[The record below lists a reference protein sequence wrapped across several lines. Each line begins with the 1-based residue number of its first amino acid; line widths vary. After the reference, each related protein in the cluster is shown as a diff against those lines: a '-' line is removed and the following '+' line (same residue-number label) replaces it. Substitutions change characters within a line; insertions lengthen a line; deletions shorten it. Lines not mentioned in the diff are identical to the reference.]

1 MKKCILYTTLSAL
14 LFTIIGGISAFIGD
28 PALFVEAYERLV
40 SVFPANWYVL
50 IPPAVAILFIIINFI
65 WKGIRKVKRVDAPLV
80 LLLSTFAYLLVA
92 PRALSE
98 LLVQTSPPQSLIFTT
113 GAALIALSFFV
124 LLILTFVDTFGKKK
138 VKEEPVVA
146 KDAPAEEPAKEEAKA
161 EEPAA
166 EVEAE
171 KVEEPEEKVEEE
183 KVEPAPLKEEKV
195 SAPVEYLDEEV
206 EDEEDLEIE
215 TEEEAQVRKEENE
228 KAKAAR
234 AKKAAAPKKE
244 AKAEPAPAKKD
255 DKDKDYDRIY
265 HIMKRAKDDRWIVK
279 IAQSRKAIKIF
290 DTQKE
295 AIAYAEVLASNNN
308 GVVRVFASKGANKG
322 RIIV

>member
-1 MKKCILYTTLSAL
+1 MKKCVLYTTLSAL
-14 LFTIIGGISAFIGD
+14 LFTIIGAVAAFIGD
-28 PALFVEAYERLV
+28 PSLFVEAYQRLV
-40 SVFPANWYVL
+40 SVLPANWYVL
-50 IPPAVAILFIIINFI
+50 IPPVLAILFIIINI
-65 WKGIRKVKRVDAPLV
+65 IGKGIRKVKRVDAPLV
-80 LLLSTFAYLLVA
+80 LLLATFAYLLVA

-98 LLVQTSPPQSLIFTT
+98 LLARTSPPQSLIFTT

-124 LLILTFVDTFGKKK
+124 LLVLTFVDTFGKKK
-138 VKEEPVVA
+138 AKAEPAPAAEE
-146 KDAPAEEPAKEEAKA
+146 KPAEEKH
-161 EEPAA
+161 EEPA
-166 EVEAE
+166 
-171 KVEEPEEKVEEE
+171 VEEIVEE
-183 KVEPAPLKEEKV
+183 EEKV

-206 EDEEDLEIE
+206 EDEEDLEVE
-215 TEEEAQVRKEENE
+215 TEEEAKVRKEEN
-228 KAKAAR
+228 KKAAR

-244 AKAEPAPAKKD
+244 AKAEPAPVKKD

-308 GVVRVFASKGANKG
+308 GVVRIFASKGANKG

>member
-1 MKKCILYTTLSAL
+1 MKKCVLYTTLSAL
-14 LFTIIGGISAFIGD
+14 LFMIIGGVAAFIGD

-40 SVFPANWYVL
+40 SVLPANWYVL
-50 IPPAVAILFIIINFI
+50 IPPVLAILFIIINI
-65 WKGIRKVKRVDAPLV
+65 IGKGIRKVKRVDAPLV
-80 LLLSTFAYLLVA
+80 LLLATFAYLLVA

-124 LLILTFVDTFGKKK
+124 LLVLTFVDTFGKKK
-138 VKEEPVVA
+138 AKAEPAPAVEEKPVE
-146 KDAPAEEPAKEEAKA
+146 APAEEKH
-161 EEPAA
+161 EEPA
-166 EVEAE
+166 VEAE
-171 KVEEPEEKVEEE
+171 KVEEKEEE
-183 KVEPAPLKEEKV
+183 KVETAPVQEEKV

-206 EDEEDLEIE
+206 EDEEDLEVE
-215 TEEEAQVRKEENE
+215 TEEEAQVRKEENK
-228 KAKAAR
+228 KAKVAR

-244 AKAEPAPAKKD
+244 AKAEPTPVKKD

-295 AIAYAEVLASNNN
+295 AIAYADVLASNNN
-308 GVVRVFASKGANKG
+308 GVVRIFASKGANKG

>member
-28 PALFVEAYERLV
+28 PALFVEAYQRLV

-65 WKGIRKVKRVDAPLV
+65 WKGIRKVKRVDTPLA

-98 LLVQTSPPQSLIFTT
+98 LLVRTSPPQSLMFTT

-138 VKEEPVVA
+138 VKEELVVA

-206 EDEEDLEIE
+206 EDEEDLEVE
-215 TEEEAQVRKEENE
+215 TEEEAKVRKEEN
-228 KAKAAR
+228 
-234 AKKAAAPKKE
+234 KKAAAPKKE
-244 AKAEPAPAKKD
+244 AKAEPAPVKKD
-255 DKDKDYDRIY
+255 DKDKEYDRIY

>member
-14 LFTIIGGISAFIGD
+14 LFTIIGAVAAFIGD
-28 PALFVEAYERLV
+28 PALFVEAYQRLV
-40 SVFPANWYVL
+40 SVLPANWYVL
-50 IPPAVAILFIIINFI
+50 IPPVLAILFIIINI
-65 WKGIRKVKRVDAPLV
+65 IGKGIRKVKRVDAPLV
-80 LLLSTFAYLLVA
+80 LLLATFTYLLVA

-98 LLVQTSPPQSLIFTT
+98 LLVRTSPPQSLVFTT
-113 GAALIALSFFV
+113 GAALIAISFFV
-124 LLILTFVDTFGKKK
+124 LLVLTFVDTFGKKK

-146 KDAPAEEPAKEEAKA
+146 AEAPAEAPAEEKH
-161 EEPAA
+161 EEPA
-166 EVEAE
+166 
-171 KVEEPEEKVEEE
+171 VEEIVEE
-183 KVEPAPLKEEKV
+183 EEKV

-206 EDEEDLEIE
+206 EDEEDLEVE
-215 TEEEAQVRKEENE
+215 TEEEAKVRKEEN
-228 KAKAAR
+228 KKAAR

-244 AKAEPAPAKKD
+244 AKAEPAPVKKD